1 MDCEELFITFLGLFF
16 FFGLGA
22 AIVEI
27 LPRRKKRKPM
37 ATRKKM
43 ITIKSYSV
51 VLDDGTTGAMSTCF
65 LDAYQLIGKKVNIR
79 ARDENGRP
87 VEKRGKLAEIL
98 DEWN

>member
-1 MDCEELFITFLGLFF
+1 MDNIDIKGKE
-16 FFGLGA
+16 
-22 AIVEI
+22 
-27 LPRRKKRKPM
+27 
-37 ATRKKM
+37 M
-43 ITIKSYSV
+43 ISIKSYTV
-51 VLDDGTTGAMSTCF
+51 ILADGTTGAFSTCF

>member
-1 MDCEELFITFLGLFF
+1 MDNIDIKGKE
-16 FFGLGA
+16 
-22 AIVEI
+22 
-27 LPRRKKRKPM
+27 
-37 ATRKKM
+37 M
-43 ITIKSYSV
+43 ISIKSYTV
-51 VLDDGTTGAMSTCF
+51 VLADGTTGAMSTCF

>member
-1 MDCEELFITFLGLFF
+1 
-16 FFGLGA
+16 
-22 AIVEI
+22 
-27 LPRRKKRKPM
+27 
-37 ATRKKM
+37 M

-79 ARDENGRP
+79 TKNENGRL

-98 DEWN
+98 EQWHD

>member
-1 MDCEELFITFLGLFF
+1 
-16 FFGLGA
+16 
-22 AIVEI
+22 
-27 LPRRKKRKPM
+27 
-37 ATRKKM
+37 M

-65 LDAYQLIGKKVNIR
+65 LDAHQLIGKKVNIR

>member
-1 MDCEELFITFLGLFF
+1 
-16 FFGLGA
+16 
-22 AIVEI
+22 
-27 LPRRKKRKPM
+27 
-37 ATRKKM
+37 
-43 ITIKSYSV
+43 V

-79 ARDENGRP
+79 ARDENGKP